1 MEFSFGTLELNRT
14 SSSHLG
20 TAAVHNPLEIKGL
33 KKQAEAKPAKG
44 AFESFLREA
53 VEGMN
58 AQQVQVSKINEQII
72 TDPDSVDIHDA
83 TISMAKAQMAL
94 NLAHTVI
101 ERLISG
107 WTELSQNR

>member
-53 VEGMN
+53 VEGMK
-58 AQQVQVSKINEQII
+58 QDDVQ
-72 TDPDSVDIHDA
+72 
-83 TISMAKAQMAL
+83 
-94 NLAHTVI
+94 
-101 ERLISG
+101 
-107 WTELSQNR
+107 